1 MILQSRQDRRVEGDS
16 GGTEE
21 GVLSLQKGGSGQ
33 QGMCLLDCD
42 RVATSDLCNPCLE
55 NDGDHISR
63 AAVGRRGWEAGVVHS
78 LEKIV

>member
-1 MILQSRQDRRVEGDS
+1 
-16 GGTEE
+16 
-21 GVLSLQKGGSGQ
+21 
-33 QGMCLLDCD
+33 MCLLDCD